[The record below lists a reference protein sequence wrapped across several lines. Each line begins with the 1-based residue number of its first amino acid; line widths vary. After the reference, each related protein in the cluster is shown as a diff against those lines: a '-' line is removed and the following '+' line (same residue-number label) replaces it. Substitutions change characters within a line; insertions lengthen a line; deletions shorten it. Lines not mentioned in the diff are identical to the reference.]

1 MRWNCQLLV
10 KETPEKNSEIFA
22 GRGGGEVKFLETSRL
37 GWNSLWRLSELP
49 WGFTERQ
56 EKKKWY

>member
-1 MRWNCQLLV
+1 V